1 MVHPVIFQLKVIPLN
16 ETSGII
22 EWVDNLDSLRS
33 IIGRL
38 MKERPDAKPMKPR
51 EYTAF
56 ETNLEDRAGNQVRMS
71 HWSSDHCRIS
81 STSTA

>member
-1 MVHPVIFQLKVIPLN
+1 MIPLN

-22 EWVDNLDSLRS
+22 EWVDNLTSLRS

-51 EYTAF
+51 EYSDF
-56 ETNLEDRAGNQVRMS
+56 ETRIDDPAGNQVRKPRRLLDLNIILPTVYALLC
-71 HWSSDHCRIS
+71 W
-81 STSTA
+81 

>member
-1 MVHPVIFQLKVIPLN
+1 MIPLN

-51 EYTAF
+51 EYAAF